1 MRIVLFVVMSMNI
14 FVCAQ
19 GNIERN
25 RIDKKFFL
33 HHYKPFEK
41 YIFKKQIEVK
51 ISRKLGKE
59 IAMLDGYD
67 NFAVQC
73 IPLSYS
79 LFDRK
84 DDDLKQI
91 LHGIESDEYL
101 HHVNVLLERCRE
113 KPGDLNWIVRVTYEE
128 GKRLEQ
134 EKIKETGQAASA
146 QEKDTFVAIGLL
158 LRYMIKN
165 KLVS

>member
-1 MRIVLFVVMSMNI
+1 MSMNI
-14 FVCAQ
+14 FLYAQ
-19 GNIERN
+19 GNV
-25 RIDKKFFL
+25 KKDTINKEFFS
-33 HHYKPFEK
+33 HHYQPFEK
-41 YIFKKQIEVK
+41 YIFKKRRDVNIIKHFGNDIVA
-51 ISRKLGKE
+51 E
-59 IAMLDGYD
+59 IAKIDGYD
-67 NFAVQC
+67 DFAVQC

-79 LFDRK
+79 LFNRK
-84 DDDLKQI
+84 GNDLSQI
-91 LHGIESDEYL
+91 LRSIGSDEYL
-101 HHVNVLLERCRE
+101 HHVNILFEKCRE